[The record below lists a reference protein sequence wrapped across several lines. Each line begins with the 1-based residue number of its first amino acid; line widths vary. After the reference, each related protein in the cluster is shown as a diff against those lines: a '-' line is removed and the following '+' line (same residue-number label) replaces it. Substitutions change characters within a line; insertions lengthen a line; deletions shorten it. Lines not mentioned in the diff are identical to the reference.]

1 MKILFTQSI
10 PAIVEAMLASLL
22 PMVLG
27 LAITLD
33 LRENNYNTNISSASI
48 VQFIFKRPSNYTLVL
63 ANYRFNNFRDYAN
76 PKYTITPF
84 AKQSDHD
91 SCWRSD
97 GLSILGT
104 HRDNM
109 WEYYNQNRDISKF
122 YTFSIFQPIQY
133 VKFDVFE
140 PIKNDDGYVIGYNV
154 KYEDSKENTFTYG
167 LKSN

>member
-1 MKILFTQSI
+1 
-10 PAIVEAMLASLL
+10 MLPRFSDKD
-22 PMVLG
+22 LG

-33 LRENNYNTNISSASI
+33 LREDNYNTNTSRTI

-63 ANYRFNNFRDYAN
+63 ANYSFNNFREYAN
-76 PKYTITPF
+76 PKYFIVPF
-84 AKQSDHD
+84 AKQSNHD

-97 GLSILGT
+97 GLSVLST

-109 WEYYNQNRDISKF
+109 LEYYNENRNIFKF

-133 VKFDVFE
+133 VKFDIFE

-154 KYEDSKENTFTYG
+154 KYEDSKENTCKYG
-167 LKSN
+167 LKSI